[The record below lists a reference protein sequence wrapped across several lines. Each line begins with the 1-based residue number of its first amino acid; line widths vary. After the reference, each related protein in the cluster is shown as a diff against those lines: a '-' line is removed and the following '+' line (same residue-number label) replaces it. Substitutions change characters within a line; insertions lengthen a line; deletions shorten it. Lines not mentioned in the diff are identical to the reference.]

1 MDKTPCKQWDERPH
15 PIAVWMCHS
24 ESFPHYAS
32 NRSLHMEIKTIS
44 IDLAKNVFQVHA
56 VPATF
61 IGRPCSGQ
69 ETVPLLVSL
78 I

>member
-1 MDKTPCKQWDERPH
+1 
-15 PIAVWMCHS
+15 
-24 ESFPHYAS
+24 
-32 NRSLHMEIKTIS
+32 MEIKTIS